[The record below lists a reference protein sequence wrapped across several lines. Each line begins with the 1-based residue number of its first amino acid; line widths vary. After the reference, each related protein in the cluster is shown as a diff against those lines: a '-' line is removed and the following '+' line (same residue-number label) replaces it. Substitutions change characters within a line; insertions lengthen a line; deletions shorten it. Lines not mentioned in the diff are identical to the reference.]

1 MTEERFFPSIVTA
14 LPRADEAGDPVRTY
28 FVQGERLQV
37 AFAAFDADVNAPEEA
52 HEAQWVAVLEG
63 EVELTMAGAKTVYRK
78 GDAYFIPAGVPH
90 AAWIKKGSRLLD
102 VFNRVDR
109 FRAQ

>member
-37 AFAAFDADVNAPEEA
+37 AFAAFDADVDAPEEA
-52 HEAQWVAVLEG
+52 HPGQWVVVLEG
-63 EVELTMAGAKTVYRK
+63 EVALTIAGATTVYRK
-78 GDAYFIPAGVPH
+78 GDGYFIPSGVPH
-90 AAWIKKGSRLLD
+90 AARIKKGSRLLD
-102 VFNRVDR
+102 VFDQVDR
-109 FRAQ
+109 FRAR